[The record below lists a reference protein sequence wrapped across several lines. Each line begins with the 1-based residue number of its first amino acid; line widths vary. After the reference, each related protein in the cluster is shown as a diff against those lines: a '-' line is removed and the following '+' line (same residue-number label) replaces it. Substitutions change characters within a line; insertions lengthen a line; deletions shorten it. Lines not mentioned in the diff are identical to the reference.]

1 MRGAAILRIIAAVAP
16 RVTRDLTE
24 GSLPHR
30 LFARGARI
38 VLVASSLLLAGL
50 AAPLYAQS
58 TVPLV
63 LPESVA
69 AELRAARVPLNA
81 VAITLVPLSGSGV
94 TMAINEHQPM
104 NPASTMKIATTLAG
118 LELLGP
124 QYVWRTEALAAA
136 PVKRGVLEGDL
147 WLRGS
152 GDPRLVIE
160 DLWLLV
166 QRIRGSGVREIRGDL
181 VLDRSA
187 HEPIEHDPAAFDGE
201 ALRPYNAGPDALLLN
216 YKAVSFH
223 FVPDTEMRQ
232 VRVYA
237 LPAIDGMVV
246 PSTVKAAEGACND
259 WRARVGGDFA
269 DPMRPQFRGVFPLSC
284 GDKVWHVNL
293 FSPVQYAQAVFRP
306 LWEASGGTW
315 RGRARDGVAPADA
328 RRIAAHESPPLAEV
342 IRDINKFSNNVM
354 ARQLFLTI
362 GAESRKQPASMERAQ
377 RAVGDWMVSRGLDRR
392 EFVLENGAGL
402 SRIERLTSA
411 GLARLLVAAFESPL
425 MPELM
430 SSLPIVGVDGTMRK
444 RTGAAGSAHIKTGLL
459 ADTRAIA
466 GYVLAASGRRYA
478 IVAFVNHPN
487 AGATQGAL
495 DALLNWVYAQ
505 G

>member
-1 MRGAAILRIIAAVAP
+1 MRIARVWSMLCVAALHAA
-16 RVTRDLTE
+16 
-24 GSLPHR
+24 
-30 LFARGARI
+30 
-38 VLVASSLLLAGL
+38 LVP
-50 AAPLYAQS
+50 AAAQS
-58 TVPLV
+58 TVPPV
-63 LPESVA
+63 LPDRVA
-69 AELRAARVPLNA
+69 AELQAARVPLSA
-81 VAITLVPLSGSGV
+81 LAISVVPLAGSGV
-94 TMAINEHQPM
+94 TMAINEHQMM

-124 QYVWRTEALAAA
+124 QYTWRTEALATASL
-136 PVKRGVLEGDL
+136 KQGVLEGDL
-147 WLRGS
+147 FLRGS
-152 GDPRLVIE
+152 GDPRLVVE

-166 QRIRGSGVREIRGDL
+166 QRVRGSGVREIRGDL

-187 HEPIEHDPAAFDGE
+187 FEAMAHDPAAFDGE

-223 FVPDTEMRQ
+223 FVPDPDSKQ

-237 LPAIDGMVV
+237 LPALAGMVV
-246 PSTVKAAEGACND
+246 PSTLRAVEGPCND
-259 WRARVGGDFA
+259 WRARLGSDFS
-269 DPMRPQFRGVFPLSC
+269 DPLRPQFRGAFPLSC
-284 GDKVWHVNL
+284 GDRVWHVNL
-293 FSPVQYAQAVFRP
+293 LTPVQYAQAAFRS

-315 RGRARDGVAPADA
+315 RGRARDGAVPADA
-328 RRIAAHESPPLAEV
+328 RRLAQHESRPLAEV

-362 GAESRKQPASMERAQ
+362 GAETTRQPANVERAQ
-377 RAVGDWMVSRGLDRR
+377 RALGDWLVSRGLDRR

-402 SRIERLTSA
+402 SRSERLTSA
-411 GLARLLVAAFESPL
+411 GLARLLVAAYNSPL

-430 SSLPIVGVDGTMRK
+430 SSLPLVGIDGTMRK
-444 RTGAAGSAHIKTGLL
+444 RLGAAGSAHIKTGLL
-459 ADTRAIA
+459 ADSRAIA

-487 AGATQGAL
+487 ASASQGAL
-495 DALLNWVYAQ
+495 DALLNWVYVQ

>member
-1 MRGAAILRIIAAVAP
+1 
-16 RVTRDLTE
+16 
-24 GSLPHR
+24 
-30 LFARGARI
+30 
-38 VLVASSLLLAGL
+38 
-50 AAPLYAQS
+50 
-58 TVPLV
+58 
-63 LPESVA
+63 
-69 AELRAARVPLNA
+69 
-81 VAITLVPLSGSGV
+81 
-94 TMAINEHQPM
+94 
-104 NPASTMKIATTLAG
+104 MKLATTMAG

-124 QYVWRTEALAAA
+124 QYVWRTEALATA
-136 PVKRGVLEGDL
+136 PLKQGVLDGDL
-147 WLRGS
+147 WLRGG

-160 DLWLLV
+160 DIWLLV

-187 HEPIEHDPAAFDGE
+187 FDVITHDAAAFDGE

-223 FVPDTEMRQ
+223 FVADPDARQ
-232 VRVYA
+232 VRVFA
-237 LPAIDGMVV
+237 LPALAGMAV
-246 PSTVKAAEGACND
+246 PATVKTAEGPCSD
-259 WRARVGGDFA
+259 WRARLGGDFA

-293 FSPVQYAQAVFRP
+293 LTPAQYAQALFRQ

-315 RGRARDGVAPADA
+315 RGRARDGVVPADA
-328 RRIAAHESPPLAEV
+328 RRIALHESRPLAEV

-362 GAESRKQPASMERAQ
+362 GAETSRQPASMERAR
-377 RAVGDWMVSRGLDRR
+377 RAVGDWLVSRGLDRN

-402 SRIERLTSA
+402 SRVERMTAA
-411 GLARLLVAAFESPL
+411 GVARLLVASFNSPL

-430 SSLPIVGVDGTMRK
+430 ASLPIVGVDGTMRK
-444 RTGAAGSAHIKTGLL
+444 RPGAAGSAHIKTGLL
-459 ADTRAIA
+459 VDARAIA

-478 IVAFVNHPN
+478 IVALVNHFN
-487 AGATQGAL
+487 AAAAQGAL
-495 DALLNWVYAQ
+495 DALLNWVYEQ

>member
-1 MRGAAILRIIAAVAP
+1 MLHRSFVRAVRA
-16 RVTRDLTE
+16 L
-24 GSLPHR
+24 S
-30 LFARGARI
+30 
-38 VLVASSLLLAGL
+38 ASCISALSLLGSPANG
-50 AAPLYAQS
+50 QS
-58 TVPLV
+58 TVPPV

-81 VAITLVPLSGSGV
+81 IAISVVPLSDSGI
-94 TMAINEHQPM
+94 TMAINEHQSM
-104 NPASTMKIATTLAG
+104 NPASTMKLATTLAG

-124 QYVWRTEALAAA
+124 QYVWRTEVLTTV
-136 PVKRGVLEGDL
+136 PLKQGVLEGDL
-147 WLRGS
+147 WLRGG

-187 HEPIEHDPAAFDGE
+187 FDAIAHDPAAFDGE

-223 FVPDTEMRQ
+223 FVPDAEARQ
-232 VRVYA
+232 VRVFA
-237 LPAIDGMVV
+237 LPAIAGMAV
-246 PSTVKAAEGACND
+246 PATVKTTEGPCSD

-293 FSPVQYAQAVFRP
+293 LTPVQYAQGLFRQ

-315 RGRARDGVAPADA
+315 RGRARDGVVPADA
-328 RRIAAHESPPLAEV
+328 RRIALHESRPLAEV
-342 IRDINKFSNNVM
+342 IRDVNKFSNNVM

-362 GAESRKQPASMERAQ
+362 GAETTRQPASMELAQ
-377 RAVGDWMVSRGLDRR
+377 RAVGDWLVSRGLDRR

-402 SRIERLTSA
+402 SRVERMTAA
-411 GLARLLVAAFESPL
+411 GLARLLVASYNSPL

-444 RTGAAGSAHIKTGLL
+444 RLGAAGSAHIKTGLL
-459 ADTRAIA
+459 ADARAIA
-466 GYVLAASGRRYA
+466 GYVLTASGRRYA
-478 IVAFVNHPN
+478 IVALVNHPN

-495 DALLNWVYAQ
+495 DALLNWVYVH

>member
-1 MRGAAILRIIAAVAP
+1 MRSATFVGIIAAVAP
-16 RVTRDLTE
+16 RALRELTE
-24 GSLPHR
+24 DSLLHR
-30 LFARGARI
+30 LFARGAHG
-38 VLVASSLLLAGL
+38 VSVAGWLLLGLL
-50 AAPLYAQS
+50 AAPAHAQS
-58 TVPLV
+58 TVPPV

-69 AELRAARVPLNA
+69 TELRAARVPLAA
-81 VAITLVPLSGSGV
+81 VAISLVPLSGSGI

-136 PVKRGVLEGDL
+136 PLKQGVLEGDL

-187 HEPIEHDPAAFDGE
+187 HEPIAHDPAAFDGE

-223 FVPDTEMRQ
+223 FVADTEARQ

-237 LPAIDGMVV
+237 LPAIAGMVV
-246 PSTVKAAEGACND
+246 PATVKTADGPCND

-269 DPMRPQFRGVFPLSC
+269 DPLRPQFRGVFPLSC

-293 FSPVQYAQAVFRP
+293 LSPVQYAQAVFRP

-315 RGRARDGVAPADA
+315 RGRARDGVAPAQA
-328 RRIAAHESPPLAEV
+328 RRIAAHESRPLAEV

-354 ARQLFLTI
+354 ARQLFLSI
-362 GAESRKQPASMERAQ
+362 GAEGSKQPASIERAQ
-377 RAVGDWMVSRGLDRR
+377 RAVGDWLVGRGLDRR

-402 SRIERLTSA
+402 SRSERLTSA
-411 GLARLLVAAFESPL
+411 GLARLLVGAYESPL

-444 RTGAAGSAHIKTGLL
+444 RAGAAGAAHIKTGLL

>member
-1 MRGAAILRIIAAVAP
+1 LLHRFFVRAAHALPASCIAA
-16 RVTRDLTE
+16 L
-24 GSLPHR
+24 S
-30 LFARGARI
+30 LFA
-38 VLVASSLLLAGL
+38 
-50 AAPLYAQS
+50 APAHSQS
-58 TVPLV
+58 TIPPV

-69 AELRAARVPLNA
+69 AELRVARVPLNA
-81 VAITLVPLSGSGV
+81 VAISVVPLSGSGI
-94 TMAINEHQPM
+94 TMAINEHQSM
-104 NPASTMKIATTLAG
+104 NPASTMKLATTMAG

-124 QYVWRTEALAAA
+124 QYVWRTEALATA
-136 PVKRGVLEGDL
+136 PLKQGVLDGDL
-147 WLRGS
+147 WLRGG

-160 DLWLLV
+160 DIWLLV

-187 HEPIEHDPAAFDGE
+187 FDVITHDAAAFDGE

-223 FVPDTEMRQ
+223 FVADPDARQ
-232 VRVYA
+232 VRVFA
-237 LPAIDGMVV
+237 LPALAGMAV
-246 PSTVKAAEGACND
+246 PATVKTAEGPCSD
-259 WRARVGGDFA
+259 WRARLGGDFA

-293 FSPVQYAQAVFRP
+293 LTPAQYAQALFRQ

-315 RGRARDGVAPADA
+315 RGRARDGVVPADA
-328 RRIAAHESPPLAEV
+328 RRIALHESRPLAEV

-362 GAESRKQPASMERAQ
+362 GAETSRQPASMERAR
-377 RAVGDWMVSRGLDRR
+377 RAVGDWLVSRGLDRN

-402 SRIERLTSA
+402 SRVERMTAA
-411 GLARLLVAAFESPL
+411 GVARLLVASFNSPL

-430 SSLPIVGVDGTMRK
+430 ASLPIVGVDGTMRK
-444 RTGAAGSAHIKTGLL
+444 RPGAAGSAHIKTGLL
-459 ADTRAIA
+459 VDARAIA

-478 IVAFVNHPN
+478 IVALVNHFN
-487 AGATQGAL
+487 AAAAQGAL
-495 DALLNWVYAQ
+495 DALLNWVYVQ

>member
-1 MRGAAILRIIAAVAP
+1 VRVVALWSVSALAWLGP
-16 RVTRDLTE
+16 
-24 GSLPHR
+24 P
-30 LFARGARI
+30 ARAQTI
-38 VLVASSLLLAGL
+38 V
-50 AAPLYAQS
+50 P
-58 TVPLV
+58 PI
-63 LPESVA
+63 LPEPVA

-81 VAITLVPLSGSGV
+81 LAVTLVPLSGSGI
-94 TMAINEHQPM
+94 TMAINENQPM

-118 LELLGP
+118 LDLLGP
-124 QYVWRTEALAAA
+124 QYVWRTEALAIA
-136 PVKRGVLEGDL
+136 PLRQGVLEGDL

-152 GDPRLVIE
+152 GDPRLVVE
-160 DLWLLV
+160 ELWLLV
-166 QRIRGSGVREIRGDL
+166 QRIRGAGVRDIRGDL
-181 VLDRSA
+181 VLDRA
-187 HEPIEHDPAAFDGE
+187 AFDPIPHDPGAFDGE
-201 ALRPYNAGPDALLLN
+201 ALRPYNAGPDGLLLN

-223 FVPDTEMRQ
+223 FVPDPESRQ

-237 LPAIDGMVV
+237 LPALAGMTVPPTIKAVDG
-246 PSTVKAAEGACND
+246 PCND
-259 WRARVGGDFA
+259 WRARVSGDFA
-269 DPMRPQFRGVFPLSC
+269 DPMRPHFRGTFPLSC

-293 FSPVQYAQAVFRP
+293 LTPVQYAQGLFRG

-328 RRIAAHESPPLAEV
+328 RRIAAHESRPLAEV
-342 IRDINKFSNNVM
+342 IRDINKYSNNVM

-362 GAESRKQPASMERAQ
+362 GAEATKQPANMERAQ
-377 RAVGDWMVSRGLDRR
+377 RAVGDWLVSKGLDRR

-402 SRIERLTSA
+402 SRVERLTSA
-411 GLARLLVAAFESPL
+411 GLARLLVTAFNSPL

-444 RTGAAGSAHIKTGLL
+444 RVGAAGSAHIKTGLL
-459 ADTRAIA
+459 ADSRAIA

-478 IVAFVNHPN
+478 IVAIVNHAN

-495 DALLNWVYAQ
+495 DALLAFVYTQ